1 MPALDKPIEDLLLY
15 KGSSPCPEDIDEYW
29 DSALKE
35 MKALDKKIE
44 YKKAGFQV
52 PNFECYDLY
61 YNGVKDARIHARFV
75 KPANIDGKIPA
86 IVRFHGY
93 SASASGWIDLIS
105 FASCGFCVADMD
117 CRGQGGESE
126 DKGGVKG
133 NTLNGHIIRGLDDEP
148 NNLLFRH
155 IFLDAAELA
164 EIIMDMPYVDEN
176 RVMAYGG
183 SQGGGLTIA
192 CAALEPRI
200 HKAVAFYPFLSDYKR
215 VWDMDMV
222 NRAYSEIKNY
232 FRHFDPNHKREKD
245 VFERLGYIDVQNL
258 AKRIKAKFLMFT
270 GLMDDCCPPSTQ
282 FAAYN
287 KITTE
292 KKAIF
297 FHDYG
302 HEGLPGSNETAM
314 QFFLGKELEEI

>member
-117 CRGQGGESE
+117 LSNFIDSASLRF
-126 DKGGVKG
+126 
-133 NTLNGHIIRGLDDEP
+133 NI
-148 NNLLFRH
+148 NLLCRELKPLIFSFRAKN
-155 IFLDAAELA
+155 F
-164 EIIMDMPYVDEN
+164 N
-176 RVMAYGG
+176 RV
-183 SQGGGLTIA
+183 
-192 CAALEPRI
+192 
-200 HKAVAFYPFLSDYKR
+200 
-215 VWDMDMV
+215 
-222 NRAYSEIKNY
+222 
-232 FRHFDPNHKREKD
+232 
-245 VFERLGYIDVQNL
+245 
-258 AKRIKAKFLMFT
+258 
-270 GLMDDCCPPSTQ
+270 
-282 FAAYN
+282 
-287 KITTE
+287 
-292 KKAIF
+292 
-297 FHDYG
+297 
-302 HEGLPGSNETAM
+302 
-314 QFFLGKELEEI
+314 